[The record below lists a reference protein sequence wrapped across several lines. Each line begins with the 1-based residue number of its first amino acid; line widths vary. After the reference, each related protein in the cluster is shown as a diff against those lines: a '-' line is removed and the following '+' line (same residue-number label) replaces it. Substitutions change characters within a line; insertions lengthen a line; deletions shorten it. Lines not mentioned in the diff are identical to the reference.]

1 MDTTWF
7 SAAGLEPVQ
16 LAILTLAALLTSG
29 LSAIVGMGGGITLLA
44 VMLLFL
50 DPLVAIPLHA
60 VIQMVSN
67 GTRTLAQRRHVD
79 WRIFAL
85 YALPLLPLGW
95 LSLWLAQEIP
105 PAAARAMIGAFV
117 LVATWRPGWLLLG
130 TRPAE
135 INPKVRFLTLGAVVG
150 VVNVTFGA
158 TGPLIAPFFLNIGL
172 SRFAII
178 GTKAVCQL
186 AGHVVKI
193 VVFGLA
199 GFAFPQW
206 AGVLVLLCGCVVAGT
221 ALGTRMLSRVS
232 ETVFLKLYRGVLT
245 AIAAFLVLRYGLLA
259 A

>member
-1 MDTTWF
+1 
-7 SAAGLEPVQ
+7 
-16 LAILTLAALLTSG
+16 
-29 LSAIVGMGGGITLLA
+29 
-44 VMLLFL
+44 
-50 DPLVAIPLHA
+50 
-60 VIQMVSN
+60 
-67 GTRTLAQRRHVD
+67 
-79 WRIFAL
+79 
-85 YALPLLPLGW
+85 
-95 LSLWLAQEIP
+95 
-105 PAAARAMIGAFV
+105 
-117 LVATWRPGWLLLG
+117 
-130 TRPAE
+130 
-135 INPKVRFLTLGAVVG
+135 VVG